1 MKIHERPVAAKPS
14 CAGEHAVAAAA
25 EQQKRTA
32 DEQNETQR
40 LDVGEYISRL
50 VIDDGD
56 EQREKL
62 KNAVMSKIKPTVRL
76 ILLTF
81 IVQPLLYTK
90 MFVELQNRLL
100 TRGDDDDGIAEAD
113 STIRRPE

>member
-14 CAGEHAVAAAA
+14 CAENMRLPPRLNSK
-25 EQQKRTA
+25 KRTA

-56 EQREKL
+56 EQREKAE
-62 KNAVMSKIKPTVRL
+62 KMPVMSKIKPTVRL

-81 IVQPLLYTK
+81 IAAAHLQK
-90 MFVELQNRLL
+90 MSLNCKTGCSRVV
-100 TRGDDDDGIAEAD
+100 TTMTV
-113 STIRRPE
+113 SPS